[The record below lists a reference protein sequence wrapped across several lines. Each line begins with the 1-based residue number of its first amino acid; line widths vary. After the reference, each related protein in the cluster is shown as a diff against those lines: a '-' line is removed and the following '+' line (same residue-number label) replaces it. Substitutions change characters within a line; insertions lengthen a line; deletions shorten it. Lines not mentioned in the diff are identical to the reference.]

1 MKKKEMKT
9 ELKDLRDRNEFLR
22 DMCAIYADH
31 MEKQMEFIKRSQLR
45 YDEWC
50 RYQMEEF
57 EKDHEV
63 EA

>member
-1 MKKKEMKT
+1 M
-9 ELKDLRDRNEFLR
+9 ELKDLRKRNEFLR
-22 DMCAIYADH
+22 DMCEVYADQL
-31 MEKQMEFIKRSQLR
+31 EKQTEFIKRSKLR
-45 YDEWC
+45 YEEWC

>member
-1 MKKKEMKT
+1 MKKKEMKM
-9 ELKDLRDRNEFLR
+9 ELKDLRKRNEFLR
-22 DMCAIYADH
+22 DMCEIYADQAD
-31 MEKQMEFIKRSQLR
+31 KQLEFIKRSHLR

-50 RYQMEEF
+50 RFQMKEF

>member
-1 MKKKEMKT
+1 MKKKEMKM
-9 ELKDLRDRNEFLR
+9 ELKDLRKRNEFLR
-22 DMCAIYADH
+22 DMCEIYASQA
-31 MEKQMEFIKRSQLR
+31 ETQLAFIKRSQLR

-57 EKDHEV
+57 KKDHEV

>member
-1 MKKKEMKT
+1 MKKKEMKM
-9 ELKDLRDRNEFLR
+9 ERKDLRKRNEFLR
-22 DMCAIYADH
+22 DMCEIYADQL
-31 MEKQMEFIKRSQLR
+31 EKQTEFIKRSKLR
-45 YDEWC
+45 YEEWC